1 MDFVFTK
8 QEEKFRTEVKQFI
21 EKEKFGDGGG
31 FLTEGEEYEEGWEYT
46 RGLAKKLANKG
57 WLTIS
62 WPKDY
67 GGQDRPIMEQV
78 VYLEEMAYNRMPS
91 ACMDMGVGG
100 ISWVGPTLMIYG
112 DEEQKKEHISKIGA
126 GERFWCTGYSEPE
139 SGSDLASLQTRAVSD
154 GDDYVVNGQK
164 IWNSGGHKMDWC
176 WLAVRTD
183 PEAPKHKGISLLLVD
198 MKSPGISVRPIVNMA
213 GSHHFNEIFFEDVR
227 VPKRNRVGDENRGWY
242 YVAVALDYERSYI
255 SQAASMKRGFD
266 DLLQLVKESNGN
278 GGLDMKNRARLADIA
293 IDIEIVRLM
302 CYRIAW
308 MQGQKLVPNQ
318 EASMCKL
325 FATEAQQRQARA
337 ATAMLGLYGLL
348 DQDSKHAP
356 AGGIYGKDY
365 LLSVS
370 ATIAGG
376 TSEIQR
382 GIIARRGLG
391 LPRD

>member
-1 MDFVFTK
+1 MDFTFTK
-8 QEEKFRTEVKQFI
+8 KEETFRTEVKQFI
-21 EKEKFGDGGG
+21 EKEKFEGGEG
-31 FLTEGEEYEEGWEYT
+31 FAEGEEYEEGWEYT
-46 RGLAKKLANKG
+46 RSLAKKLADKG

-154 GDDYVVNGQK
+154 GDDYLVNGQK

-198 MKSPGISVRPIVNMA
+198 MKSPGITVRPIVNMA
-213 GSHHFNEIFFEDVR
+213 GSHHFNEIFFQDVR

-255 SQAASMKRGFD
+255 SQAATMKRGFD

-278 GGLDMKNRARLADIA
+278 GGLDMKTRARLADVA
-293 IDIEIVRLM
+293 IDIEMVRLM

-348 DQDSKHAP
+348 DEGSKHAP
-356 AGGIYGKDY
+356 ADGAYGKDY

>member
-1 MDFVFTK
+1 MDFIFTEK
-8 QEEKFRTEVKQFI
+8 EETFRKEVRQFI
-21 EKEKFGDGGG
+21 ESEKSEVGGG
-31 FLTEGEEYEEGWEYT
+31 FTEGEEYEEGWEYT

-78 VYLEEMAYNRMPS
+78 VYLEEMAYNRMPP
-91 ACMDMGVGG
+91 ACLDMGVGG

-198 MKSPGISVRPIVNMA
+198 MKSPGITVRPIVNMV
-213 GSHHFNEIFFEDVR
+213 GSHSFNEIFFEDVR

-242 YVAVALDYERSYI
+242 YVAVALDYERSFV
-255 SQAASMKRGFD
+255 SQAATMKRSFD

-278 GGLDMKNRARLADIA
+278 GGLDMRSRALLADVA

-318 EASMCKL
+318 EASMGKL

-348 DQDSKHAP
+348 DEGSKHAP
-356 AGGIYGKDY
+356 ADGIYGKDY
-365 LLSVS
+365 LLSVA